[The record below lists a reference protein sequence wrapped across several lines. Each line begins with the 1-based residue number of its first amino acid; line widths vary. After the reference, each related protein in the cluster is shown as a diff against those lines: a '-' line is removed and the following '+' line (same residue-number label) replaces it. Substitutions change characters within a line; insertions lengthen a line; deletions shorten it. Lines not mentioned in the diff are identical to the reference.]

1 MSERTANQQH
11 ASEPR
16 PFRRHWLMGGLL
28 LVVVVMGVAVWSSQ
42 RSRPSYQGRPLDDYL
57 ADLARP
63 PSSGSYQVASNAVVA
78 LGTNSLPVLLRNIRQ
93 PAPPH
98 IRWFVRYQTNL
109 PTGLRKSLHSK
120 LDPYRY
126 LNREPGAMN
135 AVSLLGTNAAPL
147 AEALVQIF
155 GQEPRGDHSLAQ
167 VLPRLGPAT
176 LPHLKPFLQHTNL
189 RVRALATFVVHEL
202 GPAGVEAAPE
212 LVAGLRGAD
221 ENQERLIVQTL
232 GRMGAGALPAV
243 TNLLAGVTERERRV
257 GIKALAGLLPRAR
270 ELTPT
275 VLAMLE
281 DSSPTVRLNA
291 AIVIVDWWPVF
302 GKGAEDRLKALP
314 PAHPWRIQNQE
325 VIEQLRRQQDSLM
338 SVLREGLQADGL
350 ALRLESAACLLRVDA
365 QDEETLRYLHDL
377 LEQLDPRSMDRRQVE
392 AVLRTTGWTPA
403 IPAHAQTIPRPGTVP
418 ARQSP
423 PSAVPPPPDK
433 SP

>member
-16 PFRRHWLMGGLL
+16 PFRRRWLMGGLL

>member
-1 MSERTANQQH
+1 MSERTANQEH
-11 ASEPR
+11 DFRPEPSR
-16 PFRRHWLMGGLL
+16 WRWLAGGLL
-28 LVVVVMGVAVWSSQ
+28 LIVVVVGLAVWASQ
-42 RSRPSYQGRPLDDYL
+42 RSRPAYQGRLLEDYL

-63 PSSGSYQVASNAVVA
+63 PSSGSYQIASNAVIA

-98 IRWFVRYQTNL
+98 IRWFIRYQTNL
-109 PTGLRKSLHSK
+109 PAGWRKSLHSK

-126 LNREPGAMN
+126 LNRQPGALN
-135 AVSLLGTNAAPL
+135 AVNLLGTNAAPL
-147 AEALVQIF
+147 AEDLVRLF
-155 GQEPRGDHSLAQ
+155 GQEPRGHHSLAQ

-202 GPAGVEAAPE
+202 GQAGVEAAPE

-257 GIKALAGLLPRAR
+257 GLKALAGVLPRAR

-291 AIVIVDWWPVF
+291 AILIVDWWPVF

-314 PAHPWRIQNQE
+314 LAHPWRTQNQE

-338 SVLREGLQADGL
+338 SVLREGLQAEGQAVQLD
-350 ALRLESAACLLRVDA
+350 SATRLLRIDA
-365 QDEETLRYLHDL
+365 QDEQTLRHLHGL
-377 LEQLDPRSMDRRQVE
+377 LEQLDPQSMDRWQVE
-392 AVLRTTGWTPA
+392 AVLQTTGWTPA
-403 IPAHAQTIPRPGTVP
+403 IPAHAQMIPHPGTVP
-418 ARQSP
+418 AGQSP

>member
-1 MSERTANQQH
+1 MSEPTGNQEH
-11 ASEPR
+11 ACQPT
-16 PFRRHWLMGGLL
+16 PFRWRWLVGGLL
-28 LVVVVMGVAVWSSQ
+28 LVVVVVGAMVWASQ
-42 RSRPSYQGRPLDDYL
+42 RPQPGYQGRLLDEFL

-98 IRWFVRYQTNL
+98 IRWFIRYQTNL
-109 PTGLRKSLHSK
+109 PTGWRKSLHSK

-126 LNREPGAMN
+126 LNRQPGALN
-135 AVSLLGTNAAPL
+135 AVTLLGTNAAPL
-147 AEALVQIF
+147 AEDLVKLF

-243 TNLLAGVTERERRV
+243 TNLLSGVAERERRV
-257 GIKALAGLLPRAR
+257 GLKALAGVLPRAR

-291 AIVIVDWWPVF
+291 AILIVDWWPVF

-314 PAHPWRIQNQE
+314 LAHPWRTQNQE

-350 ALRLESAACLLRVDA
+350 ALRLESAARLLRVDA
-365 QDEETLRYLHDL
+365 QDEETLRHLHDL
-377 LEQLDPRSMDRRQVE
+377 LEQLDPQSMDRWQVE

-403 IPAHAQTIPRPGTVP
+403 IPAHAQTIPHPGTAP
-418 ARQSP
+418 AAQSP
-423 PSAVPPPPDK
+423 P
-433 SP
+433 